1 MDNENNDLIELISK
15 MYGEMQK
22 GFKGV
27 NNRIDS
33 LEIEVKRN
41 SIGIEALEALEKKT
55 NIIAEVL
62 DNHIK

>member
-41 SIGIEALEALEKKT
+41 SIGIEALEKKT